1 MNVRE
6 AGVNVIPLPDC
17 AIAHRR
23 WAGCAAR
30 WIIREV
36 SETVPTGVSLPVT
49 LATVMPLWSESVLEA
64 AWVTVMSSL
73 TELASSPPVTV
84 KACADTHFVVAAVR
98 PEGLMPR
105 VQCFG
110 RGH

>member
-1 MNVRE
+1 M
-6 AGVNVIPLPDC
+6 
-17 AIAHRR
+17 
-23 WAGCAAR
+23 
-30 WIIREV
+30 
-36 SETVPTGVSLPVT
+36 PTGVSLPVT

-105 VQCFG
+105 RPMFRTGSLTHWPSAGCPGQRF
-110 RGH
+110 R